1 MRGLGRCLRRPESE
15 GGFTVAEVLIA
26 GLVMV
31 VAMIPIIGMFDG
43 AIGAVRHVSNIH
55 ASIACAETA
64 TEQIKAIPF
73 YKPYN
78 GTNRDVDDFFWG
90 GRNPINTNPVGGDG
104 GPDWANISEVA
115 MYGYGTMPDYE
126 AYRVGVKVAYLADD
140 TGACAMQQ
148 FWGPKT
154 AGNDLPKD
162 EDSREIHL
170 LVFQVNVHWMV
181 GGAETG
187 LYSQISSLTNTQATY
202 NLGVSRITVTA
213 PAALIGTLPNAAAH
227 WPSQALSVTIDG
239 WGFDPATITA
249 SLVRDKNND
258 IPITLSTKS
267 NTQLTGTVSIGTTG
281 TSGTGHYWY
290 PKADIGY
297 WSVRVHQKDILSVYL
312 YQGFIVEYPK
322 PLITDFYNKAD
333 SSKQAKDISGIFT
346 IHADGGRF
354 INIAENPTMRL
365 VQVVA
370 SGDPAII
377 TGAVTLITGSDNGY
391 ADSGCILEA
400 TFDPAGKPAGDYK
413 LEIIDTQPGLV
424 GHVSS
429 GLTSSVFTITAA
441 TPAPSDVAVNSGG
454 LHYGYNNQGN
464 PWRLK
469 ITGSDFNMSGTPAV
483 DVALCSSVTG
493 GVPSGNQVSG
503 TVVSVSG
510 YNTIVADFDLT
521 SLPTGFYIGWVKN
534 RNNNL
539 AGWTQTAPFE
549 VRNFSAAITD
559 FTPNPGSSFY
569 ENYYDIPST
578 ITGSGLAGA
587 NAVKITNGTVTYDIT
602 SDSTL
607 GGDPSIPVSLN
618 LISCAHNNSWTVQ
631 VYFPGGIYLERAFTV
646 SLGPAKILAANDSKY
661 AIRIHAQHGSD
672 DQWNNETTSARAWAW
687 RTTWFLLIK
696 TPGYATLEVKGMGFP
711 MSGSNTTLRVWKG
724 SWSAQKNY
732 AASMD
737 RAGKTVI
744 ITSDEWEVPDSTGDC
759 GVSVQNTIGDTTL
772 DSYAT
777 RWYLQ

>member
-43 AIGAVRHVSNIH
+43 ALSAVRHVSDIH

-73 YKPYN
+73 YKPYT

-90 GRNPINTNPVGGDG
+90 SRTPINSNPAGGDG
-104 GPDWANISEVA
+104 GPDWANIPEVA
-115 MYGYGTMPDYE
+115 MYGYGAMPDYE
-126 AYRVGVKVAYLADD
+126 AYRVGVKMAYLADD
-140 TGACAMQQ
+140 TGTCAMQQ

-154 AGNDLPKD
+154 AGNDLPKSA
-162 EDSREIHL
+162 DSRQIHL
-170 LVFQVNVHWMV
+170 MVFQVNVRWMV
-181 GGAETG
+181 GGTETG
-187 LYSQISSLTNTQATY
+187 LYSQIASLTDTQATY

-213 PAALIGTLPNAAAH
+213 PDALKGTLPNAAAH
-227 WPSQALSVTIDG
+227 WPNQTLSVTIDG
-239 WGFDPATITA
+239 WGFDPATIDA
-249 SLVRDKNND
+249 WLVRDKSQD
-258 IPITLSTKS
+258 IPIALATK
-267 NTQLTGTVSIGTTG
+267 NRDQLTGTVNISDTATVRKGQGTNQDN
-281 TSGTGHYWY
+281 
-290 PKADIGY
+290 KAEIGY
-297 WSVRVHQKDILSVYL
+297 WSVKVRQKDILSVYL

-322 PLITDFYNKAD
+322 PTISNFYNTKD
-333 SSKQAKDISGIFT
+333 STKTARDIDELFT

-354 INIAENPTMRL
+354 INFAESPTMRL
-365 VQVVA
+365 VQMVA

-377 TGAVTLITGSDNGY
+377 TGTVTSITGSSNGY
-391 ADSGCILEA
+391 ADSGCTLEA

-413 LEIIDTQPGLV
+413 LEIIDTRPELV

-429 GLTSSVFTITAA
+429 GLTNSVFTITAA
-441 TPAPSDVAVNSGG
+441 TPAPTDVAVNSGG

-483 DVALCSSVTG
+483 DVALCAAVAS

-510 YNTIVADFDLT
+510 NNTIVADFDL
-521 SLPTGFYIGWVKN
+521 SGLPTGFYIGWVKN

-539 AGWTQTAPFE
+539 AGWTPTAPFE
-549 VRNFSAAITD
+549 VRNFSAAVTG

-569 ENYYDIPST
+569 ENYYDIPSN
-578 ITGSGLAGA
+578 ITGSGLAMA
-587 NAVKITNGTVTYDIT
+587 NAVKITDGTVTYDIT
-602 SDSTL
+602 GDSTL
-607 GGDPSIPVSLN
+607 GGDSSIPVSLN
-618 LISCAHNNSWTVQ
+618 LISCAHNNWTVQ

-646 SLGPAKILAANDSKY
+646 SLGPAKILAANNSKY
-661 AIRIHAQHGSD
+661 AIRIHAQHGSG

-687 RTTWFLLIK
+687 RTTGIFVK
-696 TPGYATLEVKGMGFP
+696 TRGYATLEVKGMGFP
-711 MSGSNTTLRVWKG
+711 MTGSNTTLRVWQG
-724 SWSAQKNY
+724 SVSAWKNC

-744 ITSDEWEVPDSTGDC
+744 ITSDKWEMPESTGDC
-759 GVSVQNTIGDTTL
+759 GISVQNTIGDTTL